1 MKQWHFN
8 LICFILATATGIGT
22 FMLKYYVRDKEKNLK
37 QLHYQIVLNRRE
49 LHGLQTDWASLTNP
63 EHLRQQAE
71 QTKAQ
76 PILANQI
83 IQADELA
90 ERPIKPPTAK
100 PDFEEGKNEI

>member
-1 MKQWHFN
+1 MKQWQFN
-8 LICFILATATGIGT
+8 LICFVVALATGIGT
-22 FMLKYYVRDKEKNLK
+22 FMLKYHVREKEKNLK
-37 QLHYQIVLNRRE
+37 NIHYQIVKNRRE

-63 EHLRQQAE
+63 EHLRRQAE

-90 ERPIKPPTAK
+90 ERPITPPTAK
-100 PDFEEGKNEI
+100 PDFEGEADEK

>member
-1 MKQWHFN
+1 
-8 LICFILATATGIGT
+8 
-22 FMLKYYVRDKEKNLK
+22 
-37 QLHYQIVLNRRE
+37 
-49 LHGLQTDWASLTNP
+49 LQTDWASLTNP

>member
-8 LICFILATATGIGT
+8 LICFIVALSTGIGT
-22 FMLKYYVRDKEKNLK
+22 FMLKYHVRDKEKNLK
-37 QLHYQIVLNRRE
+37 DLHYKIVLNRRE

-83 IQADELA
+83 VQADELA
-90 ERPIKPPTAK
+90 ERPIEPPQAK
-100 PDFEEGKNEI
+100 PDFEGDADEI